1 MGCGSSTQGEV
12 AGNRGGKDAK
22 SRHKADGMKSKV
34 TEDPPV
40 RKWSAEDPPPEL
52 AVTSPSET
60 NKAIQPPRRRSA
72 DDEEPGGTCLNGGN
86 AGDFKRSS
94 TTPLSADGQV
104 RSPVKGPR
112 ASKAPSRVRQGSR
125 QQGGRNSGPSQQLR
139 FATPPHVRRKQSS
152 LAPNHMLFTAQFS
165 PNEPENTA
173 TYSPT
178 LYDPKKKKSSV
189 RSAFTGRPPNTR
201 CDDIYGM
208 ELASPG
214 IDDGACGFEDS
225 VIDSSVCESCDEA
238 PKRQLPTKADLTELH
253 PAEIIDAA
261 VTQRAPVVEIDDF
274 GLTAIPD
281 TLLRT
286 SEWLAAL
293 VASHNQLTSIAPFIS
308 SFTLLQGLFLSN
320 NQLTELPD
328 CIGHLSI
335 LEQLDVVY
343 EKLSIS
349 SIVTCGKNMQINNE
363 GRARLELP
371 VEDMEEQ
378 SLHPFFEKACT
389 FIKEHKSE
397 GGVLVHCFAGLSRSA
412 TVVLAYLVREERMR
426 LDDAV
431 VKLLKVRPNIHPN
444 PAFVRELVAFDRAT
458 FGDDARHVENATQYN
473 TSSSCDLEW
482 CYTDAGVS
490 H

>member
-60 NKAIQPPRRRSA
+60 NKGEPDNTPPESSEKANNDSASSTNASPPPGLDESTTVTDITTVPSASESLFCAETPKQAAIQPPRRRSA

-335 LEQLDVVY
+335 LEQLDVSNN
-343 EKLSIS
+343 KLSTLPPS
-349 SIVTCGKNMQINNE
+349 FSNLVNLQKLNLDYNCFTVF
-363 GRARLELP
+363 P
-371 VEDMEEQ
+371 VEALEIPKLQKLFVAENHHLSD
-378 SLHPFFEKACT
+378 LPPFE
-389 FIKEHKSE
+389 
-397 GGVLVHCFAGLSRSA
+397 L
-412 TVVLAYLVREERMR
+412 
-426 LDDAV
+426 LDGT
-431 VKLLKVRPNIHPN
+431 
-444 PAFVRELVAFDRAT
+444 ELQVCM
-458 FGDDARHVENATQYN
+458 AR
-473 TSSSCDLEW
+473 
-482 CYTDAGVS
+482 
-490 H
+490 